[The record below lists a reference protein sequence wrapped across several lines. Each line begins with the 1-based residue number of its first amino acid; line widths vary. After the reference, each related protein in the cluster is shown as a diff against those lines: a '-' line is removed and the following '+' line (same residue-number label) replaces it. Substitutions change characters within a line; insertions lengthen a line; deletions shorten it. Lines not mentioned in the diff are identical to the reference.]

1 MTWKSK
7 YQSSFNKLQAKNH
20 EPQFSLNSDSDFP
33 TLDFASSPSLDTPT
47 LQYDHIQDNRDS
59 NTKNS
64 NESKLE
70 GWLYLTIDKATNKVL
85 WDDYS
90 YGSFDLIKIENEQK
104 NEAFIQRWCED
115 FELEKEEFILNYGYD
130 EYKKHYYII
139 DDPQNDEDMSDDGD
153 DLFHDDFGEFSD
165 EDYV

>member
-7 YQSSFNKLQAKNH
+7 YQSSFNKLQEKNH
-20 EPQFSLNSDSDFP
+20 KPQFSLDSDSDFP
-33 TLDFASSPSLDTPT
+33 TLDLATSPSLNTET
-47 LQYDHIQDNRDS
+47 LQYDHIQDNTKP

-70 GWLYLTIDKATNKVL
+70 GWLYLTIDKTTNKVL

-90 YGSFDLIKIENEQK
+90 YGNWNLYKIENDEK
-104 NEAFIQRWCED
+104 NEAFLQRWCED

-130 EYKKHYYII
+130 EYKKHYYIN
-139 DDPQNDEDMSDDGD
+139 DDLQNDEDIGEEGYDS
-153 DLFHDDFGEFSD
+153 FHDEFGEYSD

>member
-7 YQSSFNKLQAKNH
+7 YQLSFNKLQSKNQK
-20 EPQFSLNSDSDFP
+20 PQFSLDSDSDFP
-33 TLDFASSPSLDTPT
+33 TLDLASSPSLNTET
-47 LQYDHIQDNRDS
+47 LQYDHIQDNTKP

-70 GWLYLTIDKATNKVL
+70 GWLYLTIDKTTNKVL

-90 YGSFDLIKIENEQK
+90 YGNWNLYKIENDEK
-104 NEAFIQRWCED
+104 NEAFLQRWCED

-130 EYKKHYYII
+130 EYKKHYYIN
-139 DDPQNDEDMSDDGD
+139 DDLQNDEDIGEEGYDS
-153 DLFHDDFGEFSD
+153 FHDEFGEYSD

>member
-7 YQSSFNKLQAKNH
+7 YQSSFNKLQEKNH
-20 EPQFSLNSDSDFP
+20 KPQFSLDSDSDFP
-33 TLDFASSPSLDTPT
+33 TLDLASSPSLNTET
-47 LQYDHIQDNRDS
+47 LQYGHIQDNRDS
-59 NTKNS
+59 NNKNS

-70 GWLYLTIDKATNKVL
+70 GWLYLTIDKTTNKVL

-90 YGSFDLIKIENEQK
+90 YGAWNLYKIENDQK
-104 NEAFIQRWCED
+104 NEAFLQRWCED

-130 EYKKHYYII
+130 EYKKHYYIN
-139 DDPQNDEDMSDDGD
+139 DDLQNDEDISEEGYDS
-153 DLFHDDFGEFSD
+153 FHDEFGEYSD